1 MEPMGREIQRTGVDV
16 DGLDG
21 AVELQP
27 ARALAAILV
36 AGAAGILCV
45 MPAAIALSVARLQ
58 LEQVAPGLAG
68 LAAVVGG
75 VKLLVAAS
83 AVAGRA
89 WSGHVARLAIVR
101 AG

>member
-1 MEPMGREIQRTGVDV
+1 MEPTGSEIQRTGVDV

-21 AVELQP
+21 AVELRP

-36 AGAAGILCV
+36 AGGAGTLCL
-45 MPAAIALSVARLQ
+45 MPAAIALGVVRLQ
-58 LEQVAPGLAG
+58 LEQLAPGLAG
-68 LAAVVGG
+68 LAVVVGG

-89 WSGHVARLAIVR
+89 WSGHVARSAIVR